1 MVIKSRSKNKKR
13 NRKTEKRQ
21 SDDTLISKSVRHSI
35 NNPMVY
41 RYSNIVKA
49 SPTIKNMK
57 DYVKLIEIV
66 TKGSLGNPDT
76 YSPSINKRLESIRET
91 TTTDIFGCGA
101 ESILKKTTS
110 DNSFTIRVGEKRDG
124 TIICVDATS
133 KQARDVFMK
142 NFKANPKLNPSNIIA
157 PIQSHA
163 NCWFNCMFMCFFVS
177 DKGRKFMRF
186 FRQLMIEGKLSDGKP
201 ILPKSLATT
210 FIMFNAAI
218 EACYNIKKNDN
229 YWLALNTNNIISN
242 IYKSIPNARGIRNID
257 ECGNPYYYYH
267 YIMLYLDA
275 KNNSIY
281 TERYGDDNSVRNFY
295 NSPNKIGVTPDIVVI
310 ALNDDAP
317 YITAQ
322 AVNYK
327 DKPIQV
333 NYNGATY
340 ALDSVVS
347 RDITKEHFCCGITCN
362 GSEYIFDGGAF
373 SKLSKRN
380 WKSLINKDYNW
391 GQKGVDLLWNFMR
404 GYSMFFYYR
413 IK

>member
-13 NRKTEKRQ
+13 NRKTKKRQ
-21 SDDTLISKSVRHSI
+21 SDDALISKSVRYSI
-35 NNPMVY
+35 NDPMVY
-41 RYSNIVKA
+41 GYSNIVKA

-57 DYVKLIEIV
+57 DYAKLIETV
-66 TKGSLGNPDT
+66 SKGNLEKFGT

-101 ESILKKTTS
+101 ESILKKTIS

-124 TIICVDATS
+124 TIICLDATS

-142 NFKANPKLNPSNIIA
+142 NFKANIKLNPENIIA

-163 NCWFNCMFMCFFVS
+163 NCWFNTMFMCFFVS

-201 ILPKSLATT
+201 IFPKSLATS

-218 EACYNIKKNDN
+218 EACYNNIKVNSNK
-229 YWLALNTNNIISN
+229 WLAFNTNNIISN
-242 IYKSIPNARGIRNID
+242 IYKSIPSAEGIKNID
-257 ECGNPYYYYH
+257 DFGNPYNYYIN
-267 YIMLYLDA
+267 IMLYLNA

-281 TERYGDDNSVRNFY
+281 TEKYNSYEQVSNFY
-295 NSPNKIGVTPDIVVI
+295 NSSNIKGETPDIVVI
-310 ALNDDAP
+310 ELSDGAH
-317 YITAQ
+317 IKAQ
-322 AVNYK
+322 SNNYK
-327 DKPIQV
+327 KKSIYV
-333 NYNGATY
+333 KYNGATY

-362 GSEYIFDGGAF
+362 EVEYIFDGGSF

-380 WKSLINKDYNW
+380 WKSWINKDYNW
-391 GQKGVDLLWNFMR
+391 RQKGVDLLWNFMR

-413 IK
+413 IT